1 MTGRPNAFAQVINSS
16 FAGVSLR
23 SQAQVGFGIVLEKK
37 AALLDGAEQRE
48 LLQLAMDNYLAVWD
62 TRFAANDP
70 FWVQKAGLA
79 ALSLA
84 GQLGVADPDKFIDD
98 LETVF
103 PQLKD
108 SLEKKRATLLAEKK

>member
-1 MTGRPNAFAQVINSS
+1 MFPCAARRRS
-16 FAGVSLR
+16 VSASPWKKRRRCWTARNNR
-23 SQAQVGFGIVLEKK
+23 SCSKL
-37 AALLDGAEQRE
+37 AL
-48 LLQLAMDNYLAVWD
+48 DNYLAVWD

-70 FWVQKAGLA
+70 FWVKKAGLQ

-84 GQLGVADPDKFIDD
+84 GQVGVTNPDKFIDD

-108 SLEKKRATLLAEKK
+108 SLEKKRADLAGGKEMKPLV

>member
-1 MTGRPNAFAQVINSS
+1 
-16 FAGVSLR
+16 
-23 SQAQVGFGIVLEKK
+23 
-37 AALLDGAEQRE
+37 
-48 LLQLAMDNYLAVWD
+48 MDNYLAVWD

-70 FWVQKAGLA
+70 FWVKKAGLQ

-84 GQLGVADPDKFIDD
+84 GQVGVMNPDKFIDD

-108 SLEKKRATLLAEKK
+108 SLEKKRTALLAEKK